1 MPGCVMH
8 LAVAEEIIRICNIS
22 DCAFINE
29 FKIGSIIPDAHAR
42 DEKKITHF
50 WDAKTYNNF
59 QRKPNLNDF
68 LTKYEDRL
76 NEPYVFGYYAH
87 LYFDREYMNKYWAKH
102 FEFYDIYMNPSDVF
116 EEVARVCVTD
126 NNQVYS
132 REEFFSDKLYYG
144 DYDRMNSYVINR
156 YGVKLPK
163 LSKPQKD
170 IDEITYEQAYTRLDE
185 IDMHIKNIDSNSQA
199 VNTLILSVKE
209 IDELIIDTAKQ
220 LANVLL
226 KMCTHMIDVGEM

>member
-8 LAVAEEIIRICNIS
+8 LAVAEEIIRICGIS
-22 DCAFINE
+22 DAGFINE

-42 DEKKITHF
+42 DEKKISHF
-50 WDAKTYNNF
+50 WDVKTYNNF
-59 QRKPNLNDF
+59 QRKPSIKDF
-68 LTKYEDRL
+68 LAKYEHRL

-87 LYFDREYMNKYWAKH
+87 LFFDYEYMNRYWTKH
-102 FEFYDIYMNPSDVF
+102 FRFYDINMNPTDIFVD
-116 EEVARVCVTD
+116 VARVWLAD

-144 DYDRMNSYVINR
+144 DYDRMNAYIINR
-156 YGVKLPK
+156 YSVELPDLVSPFK
-163 LSKPQKD
+163 N
-170 IDEITYEQAYTRLDE
+170 INEITYEQAYTRLE
-185 IDMHIKNIDSNSQA
+185 EMSNRIKHVDSNSEA

-220 LANVLL
+220 LANLLL
-226 KMCTHMIDVGEM
+226 KMRAHIDGGKN